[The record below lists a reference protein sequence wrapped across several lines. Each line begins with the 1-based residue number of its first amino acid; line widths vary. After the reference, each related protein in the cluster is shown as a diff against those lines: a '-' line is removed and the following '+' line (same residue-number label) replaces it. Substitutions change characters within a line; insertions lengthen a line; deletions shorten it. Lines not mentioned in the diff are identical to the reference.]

1 MPEAGEGFTSAEWG
15 EETLVN
21 PQRMLPA
28 QNDSMRLESQPKYV
42 KIFDPCMPWL
52 EGTST
57 RARSLERGKSQGSQA
72 TVKQPLIDMDVVHQQ
87 LLKGAPKVETWKKSI
102 EEVKTADLGQDNKR
116 PASFAEMNHSSFTH
130 HQTF

>member
-15 EETLVN
+15 EERLVN

-28 QNDSMRLESQPKYV
+28 QNDSMRIESQPKYV
-42 KIFDPCMPWL
+42 KFFDPCMPWL

-57 RARSLERGKSQGSQA
+57 RAHSLERGKSQGSQA

-116 PASFAEMNHSSFTH
+116 R
-130 HQTF
+130 